1 MQPVKGDMW
10 QSKRGR
16 TVPELPTTYMY
27 TTSSVVGYMMEALNQ
42 PMQNVVLFMSRF
54 KMPITVKMVKPGTQ
68 MTRGGVKK
76 RCFFY

>member
-1 MQPVKGDMW
+1 MQPVKGDLW
-10 QSKRGR
+10 RSKRGR
-16 TVPELPTTYMY
+16 TVSELTTINMY

-54 KMPITVKMVKPGTQ
+54 NMPVAVKTLKQALQV
-68 MTRGGVKK
+68 TRGGVKK